1 MYYLFAI
8 LKWYKLG
15 LRKDFLVHKRK
26 TIESFKLVRDD
37 ISTLDGSINNLKN
50 TLVSVES
57 RISNIYN
64 ETLNLRDAIGQ
75 NASEIN
81 AQRSHNAN
89 MQSKIEQINK
99 SISNA
104 IFTIESL
111 NKGVSN
117 LISKQQQLSGNVS
130 GNSNAIKK
138 LFSITKVQS
147 LRNRQLNSALNK
159 SQIEF
164 KKIRSFLNIKLRG
177 VNRANKGVEATIKN
191 QRKRIV
197 ALNRKIEG
205 KKSIRIKAKRKAK
218 KRASSA
224 TRKTTKKI
232 ITPKKTI
239 VEVVQKEVRK

>member
-99 SISNA
+99 SISN
-104 IFTIESL
+104 
-111 NKGVSN
+111 
-117 LISKQQQLSGNVS
+117 
-130 GNSNAIKK
+130 
-138 LFSITKVQS
+138 
-147 LRNRQLNSALNK
+147 
-159 SQIEF
+159 
-164 KKIRSFLNIKLRG
+164 
-177 VNRANKGVEATIKN
+177 
-191 QRKRIV
+191 
-197 ALNRKIEG
+197 
-205 KKSIRIKAKRKAK
+205 
-218 KRASSA
+218 
-224 TRKTTKKI
+224 
-232 ITPKKTI
+232 
-239 VEVVQKEVRK
+239 